1 MWVLT
6 VVILIYLFIYVSII
20 IIIIIIIVLFLFF
33 LGGGHCKRLP
43 GLLGAN
49 FHGRCLDFQRVKTL
63 VLDGWWK
70 KAGTIF
76 IKAFPIHSFRWA
88 GCLGAN

>member
-49 FHGRCLDFQRVKTL
+49 FHGRCLDFQMVKTL
-63 VLDGWWK
+63 VMDAMVGGKSWDNFYK
-70 KAGTIF
+70 GV
-76 IKAFPIHSFRWA
+76 SFSYPQF
-88 GCLGAN
+88 